1 MESIDNAHIAILYQD
16 EYLLAV
22 DKPAGIIVHSDGCS
36 TKTLTDQVRSFLLH
50 EAAQNTAHDLQALN
64 RLDRD
69 TTGIVLFSVNKDT
82 QPAFD
87 ALIAAHDTTK
97 RYLAICCGIPA
108 WKSKLIDAPLGRD
121 RHDARRMRISK
132 GGKPAQTRVSV
143 IATRARNSHAPDLSL
158 LNVEL
163 LTGRKHQIRVHLASL
178 GFPLLGDELY
188 GRPVQRSGNKR
199 YPLMLHA
206 CSMSLTHPVTHECLA
221 IQAPIPRRFHAL
233 FPHVTEEDRN

>member
-1 MESIDNAHIAILYQD
+1 MQHQNAYR
-16 EYLLAV
+16 
-22 DKPAGIIVHSDGCS
+22 P
-36 TKTLTDQVRSFLLH
+36 VRSFLLH
-50 EAAQNTAHDLQALN
+50 EAAQNAAHDLQALN

-69 TTGIVLFSVNKDT
+69 TTGIVLFSLNKDT

-87 ALIAAHDTTK
+87 ALIAAHDTSK

-121 RHDARRMRISK
+121 RHDARRMRISR
-132 GGKPAQTRVSV
+132 GGKPAQTRVNV

-188 GRPVQRSGNKR
+188 GRPVRRTGNKR

-206 CSMSLTHPVTHECLA
+206 CSMSLTHPVTHERLA

-233 FPHVTEEDRN
+233 FPHVTDEDRN

>member
-1 MESIDNAHIAILYQD
+1 MRSIDNAHIAILYRD
-16 EYLLAV
+16 EYILAV
-22 DKPAGIIVHSDGCS
+22 DKPAGIIVHSDGCD
-36 TKTLTDQVRSFLLH
+36 TKTLTDQVHSFLVH
-50 EAAQNTAHDLQALN
+50 EAAQDAAHDLQALN

-69 TTGIVLFSVNKDT
+69 TTGIVLFSLNKEM

-87 ALIAAHDTTK
+87 ALIAAHDTSK
-97 RYLAICCGIPA
+97 HYLAICCGIPA
-108 WKSKLIDAPLGRD
+108 WKSELIDAPLGRD
-121 RHDARRMRISK
+121 RHDARCMRISK

-143 IATRARNSHAPDLSL
+143 IATRARNSHVPELSL

-188 GRPVQRSGNKR
+188 GRPVRRTGNKR

-206 CSMSLTHPVTHECLA
+206 CTMSLTHPVTHERLT
-221 IQAPIPRRFHAL
+221 IQVPIPRRFHAL
-233 FPHVTEEDRN
+233 FPHITEEDRN

>member
-1 MESIDNAHIAILYQD
+1 MSSSCNANIAVLYKD

-22 DKPAGIIVHSDGCS
+22 DKPAGIIVHGDGS
-36 TKTLTDQVRSFLLH
+36 GTKMLTDQVRPFLLDEGAQH
-50 EAAQNTAHDLQALN
+50 AARALQALN

-69 TTGIVLFSVNKDT
+69 TTGIVLFSLNKET

-87 ALIAAHDTTK
+87 SLISEHKTSK

-108 WKSKLIDAPLGRD
+108 WKTKLIDAPLGRD

-132 GGKPAQTRVSV
+132 GGKPAQTRVTV
-143 IATRARNSHAPDLSL
+143 LATRARTSTAPDLSL
-158 LNVEL
+158 LDIEL

-178 GFPLLGDELY
+178 GLPLLGDELY
-188 GRPVQRSGNKR
+188 GRPVRRSSNKR

-206 CSMSLTHPVTHECLA
+206 RSMSFVHPVTHEHVT
-221 IQAPIPRRFHAL
+221 IQAPVPHSMCTL
-233 FPHVTEEDRN
+233 FPQDTGEDR

>member
-1 MESIDNAHIAILYQD
+1 MRSIDNAHIAILYRD
-16 EYLLAV
+16 EYILAV
-22 DKPAGIIVHSDGCS
+22 DKPAGIIVHSDGCD
-36 TKTLTDQVRSFLLH
+36 TKTLTDQVRSFLVH
-50 EAAQNTAHDLQALN
+50 DAAQHAAHDLQVLN

-69 TTGIVLFSVNKDT
+69 TTGIVLFSLNKET

-87 ALIAAHDTTK
+87 ALIAAHDTSK

-108 WKSKLIDAPLGRD
+108 WKSELIDAPLGRD
-121 RHDARRMRISK
+121 RHDARRMRISE

-143 IATRARNSHAPDLSL
+143 IATRARNGHAPELSL

-188 GRPVQRSGNKR
+188 GRPVRRAGNKR

-206 CSMSLTHPVTHECLA
+206 CSMSLTHPVTHERLT

-233 FPHVTEEDRN
+233 FPHLTEEDRN

>member
-1 MESIDNAHIAILYQD
+1 MGSIDNAHITILYQD
-16 EYLLAV
+16 EYFLAV
-22 DKPAGIIVHSDGCS
+22 DKPAGIIVHSDGCN
-36 TKTLTDQVRSFLLH
+36 TKTLSDQVRSFLVH
-50 EAAQNTAHDLQALN
+50 DAAQNAAHDLQALN

-69 TTGIVLFSVNKDT
+69 TTGIVLFSLNKET

-87 ALIAAHDTTK
+87 ALIAAHDTSK
-97 RYLAICCGIPA
+97 HYLAICCGIPA
-108 WKSKLIDAPLGRD
+108 WKSELIDAPLGRN
-121 RHDARRMRISK
+121 RHDARCMRISK

-143 IATRARNSHAPDLSL
+143 IATRARNSHVPELSL

-188 GRPVQRSGNKR
+188 GRPVRRTGNKR

-206 CSMSLTHPVTHECLA
+206 CTMSLTHPVTHERLT

-233 FPHVTEEDRN
+233 FPHITEEDRN

>member
-1 MESIDNAHIAILYQD
+1 MRSIDNAHIAILYRD
-16 EYLLAV
+16 EYILAV
-22 DKPAGIIVHSDGCS
+22 DKPAGIIVHSDGCD
-36 TKTLTDQVRSFLLH
+36 TKTLTDQVHSFLVH
-50 EAAQNTAHDLQALN
+50 EAAQDAAHGLQALN

-69 TTGIVLFSVNKDT
+69 TTGIVLFSLNKET

-87 ALIAAHDTTK
+87 ALIAAHDTSK
-97 RYLAICCGIPA
+97 RYLAICCGIPV

-121 RHDARRMRISK
+121 RHDARCMRISK

-143 IATRARNSHAPDLSL
+143 IATRARNSHAPELSL

-163 LTGRKHQIRVHLASL
+163 LTGRKHQIRVHLASF

-188 GRPVQRSGNKR
+188 GRPVRRASSKR

-206 CSMSLTHPVTHECLA
+206 CSMSLTHPVTHERLT

-233 FPHVTEEDRN
+233 FPHVTEEDHN

>member
-1 MESIDNAHIAILYQD
+1 MGSIDNAHITILYRD
-16 EYLLAV
+16 KYILAV
-22 DKPAGIIVHSDGCS
+22 DKPAGIIVHSDGCD
-36 TKTLTDQVRSFLLH
+36 TKTLTDQVRSFLVH
-50 EAAQNTAHDLQALN
+50 EAAQNAAHDLQALN

-69 TTGIVLFSVNKDT
+69 TTGIVLFSLNKEM

-87 ALIAAHDTTK
+87 ALIAAHDTSK

-121 RHDARRMRISK
+121 RHDARCMRISK

-143 IATRARNSHAPDLSL
+143 IATRARNSQAPELSL

-163 LTGRKHQIRVHLASL
+163 LTGRKHQIRVHLASS

-188 GRPVQRSGNKR
+188 GRPVRRASSKR

-206 CSMSLTHPVTHECLA
+206 CSMSLTHPVTHERLT

-233 FPHVTEEDRN
+233 FPHATELDRN

>member
-1 MESIDNAHIAILYQD
+1 MRSIDNAHIAILYRD
-16 EYLLAV
+16 EYILAV
-22 DKPAGIIVHSDGCS
+22 DKPAGIIVHSDGCD
-36 TKTLTDQVRSFLLH
+36 TKTLTDQVHSFLVH
-50 EAAQNTAHDLQALN
+50 EAAQDAAHDLQALN

-69 TTGIVLFSVNKDT
+69 TTGIVLFSLNKET

-87 ALIAAHDTTK
+87 ALIAAHDTSK
-97 RYLAICCGIPA
+97 RYLAICCGIPV

-121 RHDARRMRISK
+121 RHDARCMCISK

-143 IATRARNSHAPDLSL
+143 IATRARNSHAPELSL

-163 LTGRKHQIRVHLASL
+163 LTGRKHQIRVHLASF

-188 GRPVQRSGNKR
+188 GRPVRRASSKR

-206 CSMSLTHPVTHECLA
+206 CSMSLTHPVTHERLT

-233 FPHVTEEDRN
+233 FPHATELDRN

>member
-1 MESIDNAHIAILYQD
+1 MRSIDNAHIAILYRD

-22 DKPAGIIVHSDGCS
+22 DKPAGIIVHSDGCD
-36 TKTLTDQVRSFLLH
+36 TKTLTDQVHSFLVH
-50 EAAQNTAHDLQALN
+50 EAAQDAAHDLQALN

-69 TTGIVLFSVNKDT
+69 TTGIVLFSLNKET

-87 ALIAAHDTTK
+87 ALISAHDTSK

-121 RHDARRMRISK
+121 RHDARCMRISK

-143 IATRARNSHAPDLSL
+143 IATRARNSHAPELSL

-163 LTGRKHQIRVHLASL
+163 LTGRKHQIRVHLASF

-188 GRPVQRSGNKR
+188 GRPVRRASSKR

-206 CSMSLTHPVTHECLA
+206 CSMSLTHPVTHERLT

-233 FPHVTEEDRN
+233 FPHATELDRN

>member
-1 MESIDNAHIAILYQD
+1 MGSIDNAHITILYQD
-16 EYLLAV
+16 EYFLAV
-22 DKPAGIIVHSDGCS
+22 DKPAGIIVHSDGCN
-36 TKTLTDQVRSFLLH
+36 TKTLTDQVRSFLVH
-50 EAAQNTAHDLQALN
+50 DAAQNAAHDLQALN

-69 TTGIVLFSVNKDT
+69 TTGIVLFSLNKET

-87 ALIAAHDTTK
+87 ALIAAHDTSK
-97 RYLAICCGIPA
+97 HYLAICCGIPA
-108 WKSKLIDAPLGRD
+108 WKSELIDAPLGRD
-121 RHDARRMRISK
+121 RHDARCMRISM
-132 GGKPAQTRVSV
+132 GGTPAQTRVSV
-143 IATRARNSHAPDLSL
+143 IATRARNSHVPELSL

-188 GRPVQRSGNKR
+188 GRPVRRTGNKR

-206 CSMSLTHPVTHECLA
+206 CTMSLTHPVTHERLT

-233 FPHVTEEDRN
+233 FPHITEEDRN